1 MMNDSKAV
9 VMAYHE
15 AFYRN
20 DRAAVRALLADP
32 GEFVGPLNSYTDP
45 DVFLDGAAV
54 FMKVTRKTDLKA
66 VVAEGEDVCL
76 VYDSL
81 LAIPSVPPIPIASW
95 FRVKEGKIKI
105 FHTHFNPMPFIQ
117 AKESGDLARALQG
130 PK

>member
-1 MMNDSKAV
+1 MAQQPKEI

-20 DRAAVRALLADP
+20 DRAAVRRLLADQ
-32 GEFVGPLNSYTDP
+32 GNFIGPLNSYTDP
-45 DVFLDGAAV
+45 DVFLDGAAI
-54 FMKVTRKTDLKA
+54 FMKVTKKTDIKA

-76 VYDSL
+76 VYDSI

-95 FRVKEGKIKI
+95 FRVKDGKIII

-117 AKESGDLARALQG
+117 AKENGDLAKALQG